1 MKKIMKFDD
10 FVNESLNIETS
21 KNIYSMFF
29 VMMNIIDRKESKYH
43 VTGGPMIDEDKLP
56 DEDDLQKW
64 MDYADSEGDTGY
76 IRFKIMDADDGAL
89 DEIKEKYLNYI
100 PDISYGDED
109 PSVFSIATKSF
120 LTNFDDIRECFSWM
134 TL

>member
-1 MKKIMKFDD
+1 MKKVMRFDD
-10 FVNESLNIETS
+10 FVNESLNIETC

-64 MDYADSEGDTGY
+64 MDYADGEGDAGN
-76 IRFKIMDADDGAL
+76 IRFKIMDADGEAL
-89 DEIKEKYLNYI
+89 DEIKEKYLDYI
-100 PDISYGDED
+100 PGISYDNED
-109 PSVFSIATKSF
+109 LSVFSIETKSF

>member
-43 VTGGPMIDEDKLP
+43 VTGGPMID
-56 DEDDLQKW
+56 
-64 MDYADSEGDTGY
+64 
-76 IRFKIMDADDGAL
+76 
-89 DEIKEKYLNYI
+89 
-100 PDISYGDED
+100 
-109 PSVFSIATKSF
+109 
-120 LTNFDDIRECFSWM
+120 
-134 TL
+134 